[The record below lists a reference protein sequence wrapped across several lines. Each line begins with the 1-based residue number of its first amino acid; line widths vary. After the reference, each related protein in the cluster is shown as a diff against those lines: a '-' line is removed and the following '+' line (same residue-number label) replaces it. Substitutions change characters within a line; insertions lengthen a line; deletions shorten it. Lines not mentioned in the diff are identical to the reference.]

1 MSTSV
6 KYFHSDMP
14 GAPTL
19 NGVAGSL
26 IAVLDACLV
35 DGFGLKSVDS
45 LVVSGGIATLT
56 IASGHSFEPDEVAL
70 VSGATPAGLNGEKRV
85 LSTSTTTVT
94 FDATGITDQTATG
107 AVTVKIAP
115 AGWQKAFS
123 GTNLAV
129 YRSLD
134 PTGTRM
140 FLRVDDTGTRNARV
154 VGYESMSDVNTG
166 VAASPSAEQVPGGG
180 WWPKADSTSASAR
193 VWTVIADSRTFWLHV
208 HTGTSNKGVAGSICG
223 FGDFWSYKSGDP
235 FACALWANSDDQ
247 ASSSSVSQWA
257 FEFVGARASD
267 SRGPFIPRSFTG
279 LGGAIECQHAAES
292 YFTLAGAAGSALST
306 NVPAYP
312 NGPNNALLLARTLLV
327 EPGVALRGRGR
338 GARISPQN
346 CHEAF
351 GWRNKIV
358 GQGDM
363 AGRKLM
369 AVKCGGPSASSSKAV
384 VFFDITGPWE

>member
-6 KYFHSDMP
+6 KYFHSSMP

-56 IASGHSFEPDEVAL
+56 IASGHSFEPDVVAL

-94 FDATGITDQTATG
+94 FDAAGITDQTASG
-107 AVTVKIAP
+107 AITVKLAP
-115 AGWQKAFS
+115 AGWEKPFS

-140 FLRVDDTGTRNARV
+140 FLRVDDTSAINARV
-154 VGYESMSDVNTG
+154 VGYEAMTDANSGSKAFPSESML
-166 VAASPSAEQVPGGG
+166 PGGG
-180 WWPKADSTSASAR
+180 WWPKADGSGTTPRA
-193 VWTVIADSRTFWLHV
+193 WTVVSDSRRFWVHLH
-208 HTGTSNKGVAGSICG
+208 TAQSGYGKAGAIWG
-223 FGDFWSYKSGDP
+223 FGDFNSYRSGDP
-235 FACALWANSDDQ
+235 YACGLMAAD
-247 ASSSSVSQWA
+247 SSVNTIQSTETASLEYCGYQGA
-257 FEFVGARASD
+257 FGVYV
-267 SRGPFIPRSFTG
+267 PRSFTG
-279 LGGAIECQHAAES
+279 LGGALNLAHVCEG
-292 YFTLAGAAGSALST
+292 YFTTTGPSGGSVNGATPS
-306 NVPAYP
+306 YP
-312 NGPNNALLLARTLLV
+312 NGPNNGLILVRKALF
-327 EPGVALRGRGR
+327 ESGVALRGTIPGVFVT
-338 GARISPQN
+338 PQV
-346 CHEAF
+346 CRDAF
-351 GWRNKIV
+351 SWRDKV
-358 GQGDM
+358 DGQEQFS
-363 AGRKLM
+363 GRKLF
-369 AVKCGGPSASSSKAV
+369 AVKCGAPAGTSSQGV